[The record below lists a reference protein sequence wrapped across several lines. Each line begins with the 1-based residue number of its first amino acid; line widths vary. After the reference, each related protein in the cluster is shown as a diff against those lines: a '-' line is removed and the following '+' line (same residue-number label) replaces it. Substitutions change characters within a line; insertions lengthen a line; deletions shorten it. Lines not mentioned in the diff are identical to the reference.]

1 MLSGLPFHM
10 HSWHYIRQIVS
21 SIGTPLVMDAAT
33 ISKTRPS
40 MAKVRVELDLL
51 KSHPDSVWVGLEDED
66 SPLRGFTQ
74 KLEYEA
80 IPKYCKHGKK
90 IGHTMTNC
98 KILEKNLAKEK
109 EEKKEKRGRRNNGE
123 NC

>member
-1 MLSGLPFHM
+1 
-10 HSWHYIRQIVS
+10 
-21 SIGTPLVMDAAT
+21 MDAAT

-51 KSHPDSVWVGLEDED
+51 KSHLDSVWVGLEDED
-66 SPLRGFTQ
+66 LPLRGFTQ

-80 IPKYCKHGKK
+80 IPKYCKHCKK

-98 KILEKNLAKEK
+98 KILKKNLAKEK